1 MNLERR
7 TLNSELFKRNLHKI
21 HFNFMQDTSKQYN
34 AVIDTC
40 KSLFIKKMTDYGSAW
55 RILRLPSLTDQIFIK
70 AQRIRGLQENDVRK
84 VDEGEVSEFI
94 GIINYCVMAL
104 IQIEKG
110 VVEQPDL
117 SANEAL
123 KLYEKHIAITKK
135 LMEDKNHDYGEAW
148 RDMRVSSLTDLI
160 LQKLLRVKTIE
171 NNKGKT
177 IVSEGIDAN
186 YQDMINY
193 AVFALIHLNESK
205 Q

>member
-1 MNLERR
+1 
-7 TLNSELFKRNLHKI
+7 
-21 HFNFMQDTSKQYN
+21 MQDTSKQYD
-34 AVIDTC
+34 AVINTC

-70 AQRIRGLQENDVRK
+70 AQRIRGLQQNDVRK

-94 GIINYCVMAL
+94 GIINYSVMAL
-104 IQIEKG
+104 IQLEKG

-117 SANEAL
+117 STEQATQ
-123 KLYEKHIAITKK
+123 LYENQIAITKQ

-160 LQKLLRVKTIE
+160 LQKLLRVKQIE
-171 NNKGKT
+171 DNKGKT
-177 IVSEGIDAN
+177 LVSEGIDAN

-193 AVFALIHLNESK
+193 AVFAMIHLDN
-205 Q
+205 